1 MNGLVMAVKPEFRSG
16 YGLVRAQNHVPLDFS
31 DLYFCILQK
40 KDPLQFMAVTVG
52 KHKKTPVKTGAEQIH
67 RAEGLQFLLN
77 VVGDAG
83 NDATFS
89 HTL

>member
-1 MNGLVMAVKPEFRSG
+1 
-16 YGLVRAQNHVPLDFS
+16 
-31 DLYFCILQK
+31 
-40 KDPLQFMAVTVG
+40 MAVTVG